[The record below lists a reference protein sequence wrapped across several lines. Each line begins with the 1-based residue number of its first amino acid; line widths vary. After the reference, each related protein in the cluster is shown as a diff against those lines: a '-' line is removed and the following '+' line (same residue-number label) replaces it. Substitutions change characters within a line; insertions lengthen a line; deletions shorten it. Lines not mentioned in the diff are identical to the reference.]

1 MTQQQIHDNQARQ
14 SSTRLVGAIIACPEC
29 SAPAEVEWTTAL
41 ASTDGCVEHL
51 KIHCV
56 NRHWF
61 FLTSDHAPGF

>member
-1 MTQQQIHDNQARQ
+1 MAQQLHEGTNR
-14 SSTRLVGAIIACPEC
+14 STSRFAGAIIGCPEC

-41 ASTDGCVEHL
+41 ESTDGCVEHL

-61 FLTSDHAPGF
+61 FLTSDHVQAT